1 MTQCRDI
8 KSFRP
13 SGGAGSATQDQRGV
27 RDVIDA
33 RTAELFPGSRPG
45 RRIGIEEAIV
55 RVNLVSLK
63 LVPVLVFFAQ
73 PVPIKLT
80 LPEASRLSIFS

>member
-27 RDVIDA
+27 GDVIDA

-55 RVNLVSLK
+55 RVDLVSLK

-80 LPEASRLSIFS
+80 LPEAS